1 MDGALNHRDGVR
13 IPQPTYLPSYW
24 REAKKMNH
32 ISQGGRG
39 KGLCKNDSDFSERR
53 GGDLL
58 TVGSSALYCPFRP
71 VALPRGKEIGE
82 FALTIPKAPS
92 P

>member
-58 TVGSSALYCPFRP
+58 TVGSSSLYLPFSP
-71 VALPRGKEIGE
+71 VALPRLKEI
-82 FALTIPKAPS
+82 
-92 P
+92 